1 MSSSIKDQKK
11 DVITD
16 KKQEYNVKNYCISE
30 TIGKGTFGKVKLGVH
45 IPTGEKVSQQITTRW
60 L

>member
-1 MSSSIKDQKK
+1 MNSTNKDEQSIP
-11 DVITD
+11 D
-16 KKQEYNVKNYCISE
+16 KKQEYNVKNYRISE

-45 IPTGEKVSQQITTRW
+45 VPTGEKV